1 MISTFLSNSSWLCYW
16 TIAWALVGPIFFAKY
31 IHDPQYGLEVG
42 LSSSWATG
50 FWTFACYWKIC
61 SICFHTLLPPLS
73 EKQTGALQVF
83 VSYLMFQK
91 PKPAKHSK
99 LTTFDLKKQQRLN
112 NLKASDVSTAWQ
124 HQPFQCKDPQVAS
137 NRWQVS
143 RSPTSLPRVFG
154 LTCLVPSRTPTGGG
168 GECFICLNVKS
179 CQMPLMVYLYI
190 FYVHP
195 HLGKIPSMTS
205 IFFKWVGST
214 TQQFLL
220 SPMKSLVVELVILSC
235 QGWKNPRNNDR
246 KLHPPYRNNDIIMP
260 FSLSVLKIV

>member
-1 MISTFLSNSSWLCYW
+1 MVPCWEFHWTCTIDLKQFRVAKLLTLGHVGGESFLSMISAFLSNSSWLCYW
-16 TIAWALVGPIFFAKY
+16 TIAWALIGPIFFAKY

-50 FWTFACYWKIC
+50 FWTFACYLKIC

-168 GECFICLNVKS
+168 GVFHLFEC
-179 CQMPLMVYLYI
+179 
-190 FYVHP
+190 
-195 HLGKIPSMTS
+195 
-205 IFFKWVGST
+205 
-214 TQQFLL
+214 
-220 SPMKSLVVELVILSC
+220 
-235 QGWKNPRNNDR
+235 
-246 KLHPPYRNNDIIMP
+246 
-260 FSLSVLKIV
+260 